1 MKITVV
7 YDNEVQKEGLKAGWG
22 FSAYIETEK
31 APPILFDTGADSPTL
46 LHNMEGLSIDPEEIG
61 IIVISHDHFDHTG
74 GLSEVL
80 RINRTAELYLPGSFR
95 GAFPGRKVTM
105 VGKDPVRICEDVFS
119 TGELEGI
126 EQSLAI
132 KTDKGVFVVTGC
144 SHPAMRSILGAAG
157 KMGKLYGIAGGFHN
171 FRDFKAFDDL
181 SLIYPCHC
189 TQHTQ
194 EIKNLFPDRAL
205 ECGAGLVIE
214 L

>member
-7 YDNEVQKEGLKAGWG
+7 YDNKVLKEGLKAGWG

-31 APPILFDTGADSPTL
+31 APPVLFDTGADSPTL
-46 LHNMEGLSIDPEEIG
+46 LHNMVGLNINPGEIG
-61 IIVISHDHFDHTG
+61 TIVISHDHFDHTG

-80 RINRTAELYLPGSFR
+80 RVNRTAGLYLPGSFK
-95 GAFPGRKVTM
+95 GTFPGRKVTM
-105 VGKDPVRICEDVFS
+105 VGKEPVQIGEDVFS

-126 EQSLAI
+126 EQSLAV

-144 SHPAMRSILGAAG
+144 SHPAMSGILGAAG
-157 KMGKLYGIAGGFHN
+157 KFGRLYGIVGGFHD

-189 TQHTQ
+189 TQHTP
-194 EIKNLFPDRAL
+194 EIKNLFRDRTG